1 MSPHETGPVIRQQQG
16 FVGILTLNRP
26 AQRNALIWESWEG
39 LETYLDKLAAEPDT
53 RCIVLTGG
61 KGFFSAGG
69 DRKIGPSHGDG
80 PLSAAARLEL
90 AHRVLTK
97 IQTIPVPVIAA
108 VEGGAIGIA
117 WSLTLSCDITIAAR
131 DAYFSAP
138 FVQLG
143 LPPDGGLAWLL
154 AQRLGRAKTA
164 EIIFTSSRMSAPD
177 AAQAGLITTVTEP
190 GQALP
195 AAITLATQIAT
206 ANRHAIEL
214 SKRLLAH
221 TSQPGLQTYQALEL
235 ALAAITQH
243 TTHPSEQH
251 IATPTTPQPQQPQ
264 EPATLPTTHQTD
276 SRAHATDQRSPAE
289 DRSDT
294 EGDAR

>member
-1 MSPHETGPVIRQQQG
+1 MGVRD
-16 FVGILTLNRP
+16 TLGEVS
-26 AQRNALIWESWEG
+26 LGE
-39 LETYLDKLAAEPDT
+39 DKLEM
-53 RCIVLTGG
+53 
-61 KGFFSAGG
+61 KQ
-69 DRKIGPSHGDG
+69 
-80 PLSAAARLEL
+80 AAREFVDRHVLQH
-90 AHRVLTK
+90 AVSHRSH
-97 IQTIPVPVIAA
+97 QR
-108 VEGGAIGIA
+108 G
-117 WSLTLSCDITIAAR
+117 S
-131 DAYFSAP
+131 YFSAP

-164 EIIFTSSRMSAPD
+164 EVIFTSSRMSAPD

-190 GQALP
+190 GQALA

-251 IATPTTPQPQQPQ
+251 IATPTTPQPLQPQ
-264 EPATLPTTHQTD
+264 EPATLPTT
-276 SRAHATDQRSPAE
+276 P
-289 DRSDT
+289 DRL
-294 EGDAR
+294 EGTCH